1 LIFVFEA
8 QVDRLKKKI
17 LQLLNINEML
27 EKEQGIYIAHK
38 NDNIDQALG
47 TFINNYPERERMS
60 IMFLRE
66 SEGVY

>member
-1 LIFVFEA
+1 LIFVFET

-27 EKEQGIYIAHK
+27 EKGQGIYIAHK